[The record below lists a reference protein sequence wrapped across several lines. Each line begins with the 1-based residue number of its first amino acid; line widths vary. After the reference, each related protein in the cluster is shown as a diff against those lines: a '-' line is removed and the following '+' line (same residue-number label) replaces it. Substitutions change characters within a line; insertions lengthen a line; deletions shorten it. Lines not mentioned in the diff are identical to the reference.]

1 MIYTWHNVF
10 LSFLQLHYYL
20 IGDQAR
26 MTNLITLLR
35 LYAKD
40 HNIHNFGKSVSLLLD
55 TPTARKLIPSISTL
69 VHPKHRSQFEAMVS
83 YNSQTRSYTGSSPRL
98 QHHRRGLNRSYSD
111 SSLPA
116 SVFDE
121 GVTRGVRLVAIEK
134 SQGEGFGFTIS
145 GNAPVFI
152 RSVDVGV

>member
-1 MIYTWHNVF
+1 
-10 LSFLQLHYYL
+10 
-20 IGDQAR
+20 

-40 HNIHNFGKSVSLLLD
+40 HNIHSFGKSVSLLLS
-55 TPTARKLIPSISTL
+55 TPTARKLIPSISSL

-83 YNSQTRSYTGSSPRL
+83 YNTQTHSNSGASPRL

-111 SSLPA
+111 SSLPV
-116 SVFDE
+116 SVSNEDAD
-121 GVTRGVRLVAIEK
+121 RSVRLIAIEK

-152 RSVDVGV
+152 RSVDLGV

>member
-1 MIYTWHNVF
+1 
-10 LSFLQLHYYL
+10 
-20 IGDQAR
+20 

-40 HNIHNFGKSVSLLLD
+40 HNIHNFGKSVSLLLG

-83 YNSQTRSYTGSSPRL
+83 YNSQTHSDYGSSPHL
-98 QHHRRGLNRSYSD
+98 QHRRRGLNRSYSD

-116 SVFDE
+116 SMLNEAID
-121 GVTRGVRLVAIEK
+121 RGVRLVGIEK
-134 SQGEGFGFTIS
+134 NQGKGFGFTIS

-152 RSVDVGV
+152 RSVDLGA